1 MILWSHLPP
10 WTNALHSS
18 VILSP
23 HPFSMQFRYWIYRT
37 GLLKTDVLRDF
48 LFLFLF
54 DQQAYSGTHF
64 FKMLTEHSVMFTAA
78 ANHSIMGH
86 WFVFCFFFSFAEDL
100 TPLDQTSHCNT
111 GCMFV
116 IHIAQPSL
124 FLKFCSLWKPKSRSF
139 LHVMV
144 PSILYW
150 VPVHSCCKD
159 KMKEGVDSVSYS
171 CSALKC

>member
-86 WFVFCFFFSFAEDL
+86 WFVFCFFFISFCWRFNTFGPNFTL
-100 TPLDQTSHCNT
+100 QHRLYVCNT
-111 GCMFV
+111 YCTAHLIFKVLFIVKTKVTFLFACNGAKYSLSAC
-116 IHIAQPSL
+116 AQL
-124 FLKFCSLWKPKSRSF
+124 L
-139 LHVMV
+139 
-144 PSILYW
+144 
-150 VPVHSCCKD
+150 
-159 KMKEGVDSVSYS
+159 
-171 CSALKC
+171 